1 MAEPV
6 AHYPVSARIVAT
18 LDGEDY
24 DLATFD
30 LDLPVHVNI
39 GEQGVNEDGERYVT
53 VHPYL
58 SDDAVD
64 KALQKVIKRRALA
77 A

>member
-1 MAEPV
+1 MAKPV
-6 AHYPVSARIVAT
+6 AHKPIPARIVAT

-24 DLATFD
+24 DLAA
-30 LDLPVHVNI
+30 LELRLPVRFNI
-39 GEQGVNEDGERYVT
+39 GEQRVNENGERYVT

-64 KALQKVIKRRALA
+64 KALSKVIKRRALA
-77 A
+77 S